1 MDFQIQSI
9 EKLLE
14 TILVWAVP
22 LLTAITL
29 HEAAHGY
36 TAYRLGDATAYLQG
50 RVSLNPIRH
59 IDLLGTIIIP
69 LILLATGSSFIFG
82 YAKPVPV
89 NFSQLRH
96 VRRDTILVALAG
108 PFSNLVMAFIWS
120 LLKLAVLL
128 CLPGNVFLLKMVTA
142 GVVVNLV
149 LFAFHLFPLPPMD
162 GGRIM
167 LSLLPPQMAYQF
179 ARVERY
185 GFFILMGLIY
195 LGVTSYWMR
204 PVMMIGRWVINLF
217 IYPLLYFLGLS

>member
-14 TILVWAVP
+14 TILVWAIP

-59 IDLLGTIIIP
+59 IDLLGTIVIP

-89 NFSQLRH
+89 NFLQLRH
-96 VRRDTILVALAG
+96 VRRDTVLVALAG

-120 LLKLAVLL
+120 LLKLTVLSI
-128 CLPGNVFLLKMVTA
+128 PGNVFLLKMVNA
-142 GVVVNLV
+142 GIAVNLV
-149 LFAFHLFPLPPMD
+149 LFAFNLFPLPPMD

-179 ARVERY
+179 AKIERY

-204 PVMMIGRWVINLF
+204 PVMIIGRWVINLF

>member
-9 EKLLE
+9 EKFFE
-14 TILVWAVP
+14 TVLVWSIP

-36 TAYRLGDATAYLQG
+36 AAYRLGDATAYLQG

-59 IDLLGTIIIP
+59 VDLLGTIVIP
-69 LILLATGSSFIFG
+69 LILLVAGSSFIFG

-96 VRRDTILVALAG
+96 IRRDTIHVALVG
-108 PFSNLVMAFIWS
+108 PFSKLVMASIWS
-120 LLKLAVLL
+120 LLKLMILL
-128 CLPGNVFLLKMVTA
+128 TFPSQMFLLKMVDA
-142 GVVVNLV
+142 GIVVNLV
-149 LFAFHLFPLPPMD
+149 LFAFNLFPLPPMD
-162 GGRIM
+162 GGRVM

-179 ARVERY
+179 AKVERY

-204 PVMMIGRWVINLF
+204 PVMRLGRWVINLF

>member
-1 MDFQIQSI
+1 MDFQNI
-9 EKLLE
+9 ESLVE
-14 TILVWAVP
+14 TVLVWAIP

-59 IDLLGTIIIP
+59 IDLLGTVIIP
-69 LILLATGSSFIFG
+69 LFLLATGSSFIFG

-96 VRRDTILVALAG
+96 PRRDTFLVALAG
-108 PFSNLVMAFIWS
+108 PFSNLLMAFIWS
-120 LLKLAVLL
+120 LLKLLVLL
-128 CLPGNVFLLKMVTA
+128 FLSSNVFLMKMVGA
-142 GVVVNLV
+142 GITVNLV
-149 LFAFHLFPLPPMD
+149 LFAFNLFPLPPMD

-167 LSLLPPQMAYQF
+167 LSLLPSHLAYRF
-179 ARVERY
+179 AKVERY

-204 PVMMIGRWVINLF
+204 PLMMLGRWLINLF
-217 IYPLLYFLGLS
+217 IYPLLYLLSLGVS

>member
-1 MDFQIQSI
+1 MDFQLQSV
-9 EKLLE
+9 ESLLE
-14 TILVWAVP
+14 SLLVWAIP
-22 LLTAITL
+22 LLTAFTL

-36 TAYRLGDATAYLQG
+36 TAYRLGDATAYLQR

-69 LILLATGSSFIFG
+69 LVLLATGSSFIFG

-120 LLKLAVLL
+120 LLKLTLL
-128 CLPGNVFLLKMVTA
+128 LSMPGNVFLLKMVNA
-142 GVVVNLV
+142 GIVVNLV
-149 LFAFHLFPLPPMD
+149 LFAFNLFPLPPMD

-179 ARVERY
+179 AKVERY

>member
-1 MDFQIQSI
+1 MDFQLQSV
-9 EKLLE
+9 ESLLE
-14 TILVWAVP
+14 TILVWAIP

-59 IDLLGTIIIP
+59 VDLLGTIIIP
-69 LILLATGSSFIFG
+69 LVLLATGSSFIFG

-89 NFSQLRH
+89 NFSQLQH

-108 PFSNLVMAFIWS
+108 PFSNLVMAFIWT
-120 LLKLAVLL
+120 LLKLVLLL
-128 CLPGNVFLLKMVTA
+128 CLPGNVFLLKMANA
-142 GVVVNLV
+142 GIAVNLV
-149 LFAFHLFPLPPMD
+149 LFAFNLFPLPPMD

-179 ARVERY
+179 AKVERY

-204 PVMMIGRWVINLF
+204 PVMMIGKWVINLF
-217 IYPLLYFLGLS
+217 IYPLLYFLGLT

>member
-14 TILVWAVP
+14 TILVWAIP

-59 IDLLGTIIIP
+59 IDLLGTVVIP

-89 NFSQLRH
+89 SFSQLRH
-96 VRRDTILVALAG
+96 VRRDTVLVALAG

-120 LLKLAVLL
+120 LLKLTVLL
-128 CLPGNVFLLKMVTA
+128 SIPGNVFLLKMVNA
-142 GVVVNLV
+142 GIAVNLV
-149 LFAFHLFPLPPMD
+149 LFAFNLFPLPPMD

-179 ARVERY
+179 AKIERY

-204 PVMMIGRWVINLF
+204 PVMMVGRWVINLF

>member
-1 MDFQIQSI
+1 MDFQLQSV
-9 EKLLE
+9 ESLLE
-14 TILVWAVP
+14 TILVWAIP

-69 LILLATGSSFIFG
+69 LVLLATGSSFIFG

-120 LLKLAVLL
+120 LLKLTLL
-128 CLPGNVFLLKMVTA
+128 LSMPGNVFLLKMVNA
-142 GVVVNLV
+142 GIVVNLV
-149 LFAFHLFPLPPMD
+149 LFAFNLFPLPPMD

-179 ARVERY
+179 AKVERY

>member
-1 MDFQIQSI
+1 MDFQLQSV
-9 EKLLE
+9 ESLLE
-14 TILVWAVP
+14 TILVWAIP

-69 LILLATGSSFIFG
+69 LVLLATGSSFIFG

-89 NFSQLRH
+89 NFSQLRQ

-120 LLKLAVLL
+120 LLKLTLL
-128 CLPGNVFLLKMVTA
+128 LSMPGNIFLLKMVNA
-142 GVVVNLV
+142 GIVVNLV
-149 LFAFHLFPLPPMD
+149 LFAFNLFPLPPMD

-179 ARVERY
+179 AKVERY

>member
-1 MDFQIQSI
+1 MDFQLQSV
-9 EKLLE
+9 ESLLE
-14 TILVWAVP
+14 TILVWAIP

-59 IDLLGTIIIP
+59 VDLLGTIIIP
-69 LILLATGSSFIFG
+69 LVLLATGSSFIFG

-89 NFSQLRH
+89 NFSQLQH

-108 PFSNLVMAFIWS
+108 PFSNLVMAFIWT
-120 LLKLAVLL
+120 LLKLVLLL
-128 CLPGNVFLLKMVTA
+128 CLPGNVFLLKMANA
-142 GVVVNLV
+142 GIAVNLV
-149 LFAFHLFPLPPMD
+149 LFAFNLFPLPPMD

-179 ARVERY
+179 AKVERY

>member
-1 MDFQIQSI
+1 MDFQNI
-9 EKLLE
+9 ENLIE

-29 HEAAHGY
+29 HEAAHAY

-50 RVSLNPIRH
+50 RVSMNPIRH
-59 IDLLGTIIIP
+59 IDMLGTVIIP

-89 NFSQLRH
+89 NFAQLRH
-96 VRRDTILVALAG
+96 LRRDTILVALAG

-128 CLPGNVFLLKMVTA
+128 CFPGNPFLLKIVNA
-142 GVVVNLV
+142 GIVVNLV
-149 LFAFHLFPLPPMD
+149 LFAFNLFPLPPMD

-167 LSLLPPQMAYQF
+167 LSLLPPHLAAGF
-179 ARVERY
+179 AKVERY

-195 LGVTSYWMR
+195 LGVTTYWMR
-204 PVMMIGRWVINLF
+204 PVMMLGRWLINLF
-217 IYPLLYFLGLS
+217 LYPLLYFLGLS

>member
-1 MDFQIQSI
+1 MDFQNI
-9 EKLLE
+9 ESLIE
-14 TILVWAVP
+14 TVLVWAIP

-29 HEAAHGY
+29 HEAAHAY

-59 IDLLGTIIIP
+59 VDLFGTIIIP
-69 LILLATGSSFIFG
+69 LILLAAGSSFIFG

-89 NFSQLRH
+89 NFAQLRH
-96 VRRDTILVALAG
+96 LRRDTILVALAG

-128 CLPGNVFLLKMVTA
+128 CFTGNVFLLKIVNA
-142 GVVVNLV
+142 GIVVNLV
-149 LFAFHLFPLPPMD
+149 LFAFNLFPLPPMD

-167 LSLLPPQMAYQF
+167 LSLLPPHLAVRF
-179 ARVERY
+179 AKVERY

-195 LGVTSYWMR
+195 LGVTTYWIR
-204 PVMMIGRWVINLF
+204 PVMMLGRWLLNLF
-217 IYPLLYFLGLS
+217 LYPLLYLLGLS

>member
-14 TILVWAVP
+14 TILEWAIP

-59 IDLLGTIIIP
+59 IDLLGTIVIP

-96 VRRDTILVALAG
+96 VRRDTVLVALAG
-108 PFSNLVMAFIWS
+108 PFSNLVMTFIWS
-120 LLKLAVLL
+120 LLKLTVLL
-128 CLPGNVFLLKMVTA
+128 SIPGNVFLLEMVNA
-142 GVVVNLV
+142 GIAVNLV
-149 LFAFHLFPLPPMD
+149 LFAFNLFPLPPMD

-179 ARVERY
+179 AKIERY

>member
-1 MDFQIQSI
+1 MDFQLQSV
-9 EKLLE
+9 ESLLE
-14 TILVWAVP
+14 TILVWAIP

-69 LILLATGSSFIFG
+69 LVLLATGSSFIFG

-108 PFSNLVMAFIWS
+108 PFSNLVMALIWS
-120 LLKLAVLL
+120 LLKLTLL
-128 CLPGNVFLLKMVTA
+128 LSMPGNVFLLKMVNA
-142 GVVVNLV
+142 GIVVNLV
-149 LFAFHLFPLPPMD
+149 LFAFNLFPLPPMD

-179 ARVERY
+179 AKVERY

>member
-1 MDFQIQSI
+1 MDFQLQSV
-9 EKLLE
+9 ESLLE
-14 TILVWAVP
+14 TILVWAIP

-36 TAYRLGDATAYLQG
+36 TAYRLGDVTAYLQG

-69 LILLATGSSFIFG
+69 LVLLATGSSFIFG

-120 LLKLAVLL
+120 LLKLTLL
-128 CLPGNVFLLKMVTA
+128 LSMPGNVFLLKMVNA
-142 GVVVNLV
+142 GIVVNLV
-149 LFAFHLFPLPPMD
+149 LFAFNLFPLPPMD

-179 ARVERY
+179 AKVERY

>member
-1 MDFQIQSI
+1 MDFQLQSV
-9 EKLLE
+9 ESLLE
-14 TILVWAVP
+14 TILVWAIP

-69 LILLATGSSFIFG
+69 LVLLATGSSFIFG

-120 LLKLAVLL
+120 LLKLALLL
-128 CLPGNVFLLKMVTA
+128 CMPGNVFLLKMVTA

-149 LFAFHLFPLPPMD
+149 LFAFNLFPLPPMD

-179 ARVERY
+179 AKVERY

>member
-14 TILVWAVP
+14 TILVWAIP

-59 IDLLGTIIIP
+59 IDLLGTIVIP

-96 VRRDTILVALAG
+96 VRRDTVLVALAG

-120 LLKLAVLL
+120 LLKLTVLL
-128 CLPGNVFLLKMVTA
+128 SIPGNVFLLKMVNA
-142 GVVVNLV
+142 GIAVNLV
-149 LFAFHLFPLPPMD
+149 LFAFNLFPLPPMD

-179 ARVERY
+179 AKIERY

>member
-1 MDFQIQSI
+1 MDFQLQSV
-9 EKLLE
+9 ESLLE
-14 TILVWAVP
+14 TILVWAIP

-69 LILLATGSSFIFG
+69 LVLLATGSSFIFG

-96 VRRDTILVALAG
+96 VRRDTILVALAR

-120 LLKLAVLL
+120 LLKLTLL
-128 CLPGNVFLLKMVTA
+128 LSMPGNVFLLKMVNA
-142 GVVVNLV
+142 GIVVNLV
-149 LFAFHLFPLPPMD
+149 LFAFNLFPLPPMD

-179 ARVERY
+179 AKVERY